1 MKHKRLDR
9 ASPQGWKFEGHP
21 YYQMRVDID
30 GFHGLVCFIK
40 LISGKY
46 YYWRNFDKA
55 GKTAVCGKGMTW
67 LQLIPD
73 GKSHVMT
80 AKYLPENKIV
90 KILNRIFKSTEKNQ
104 PINKVSLWYVD
115 IIDGIEYDTDG
126 VAVFIDK
133 YLDVIFTPQGDMGID
148 DRDELD
154 EALQSGDISQGQY
167 DSALRECDMVIAEFC
182 ADDETI
188 KKTEIL
194 CAKIL
199 AHVNDKIEKGAKPF
213 VTRYTGDNI
222 KQVK

>member
-30 GFHGLVCFIK
+30 GFHGLICLIK

-46 YYWRNFDKA
+46 YYWSSYEKS

-67 LQLIPD
+67 LQLLPD
-73 GKSHVMT
+73 GKSHVIT
-80 AKYLPENKIV
+80 AKYLPKNK
-90 KILNRIFKSTEKNQ
+90 LFRIFKRIFKPAEYLPEQ
-104 PINKVSLWYVD
+104 KVSLWYVD

-133 YLDVIFTPQGDMGID
+133 YLDVIFTPQGDMKID
-148 DRDELD
+148 DRHELE
-154 EALQSGDISQGQY
+154 EAFQSGELTKEQY
-167 DSALRECDMVIAEFC
+167 DSALRECDMVISELC
-182 ADDETI
+182 ANDKTI
-188 KKTEIL
+188 KKTELL

-199 AHVNDKIEKGAKPF
+199 FYVNDRIEKGENPF
-213 VTRYTGDNI
+213 VTKYTRTT
-222 KQVK
+222 